1 MNIEKEMLVF
11 KSKDRKKIIIIAEEI
26 GTYIEIIKT
35 EDKKFITFNYCMLTK
50 NLNDPKQYKD
60 YFFIGIDKKEY
71 CKIISILCEVTKV
84 DYYNLFEDTIG
95 TNRTKNAIEY
105 TCRIVDML
113 IKKGLII

>member
-1 MNIEKEMLVF
+1 MKEKEMLVF
-11 KSKDRKKIIIIAEEI
+11 EIEDRKKIIVIAEEI
-26 GTYIEIIKT
+26 ETYIEIIKT

-50 NLNDPKQYKD
+50 SLNDPKQYKD

-84 DYYNLFEDTIG
+84 DYYNLFEDTIE

-105 TCRIVDML
+105 TCRIVDKL
-113 IKKGLII
+113 IKEGLII